1 MPVLLQASMSS
12 VPAGTVS
19 FLPSTVRVTSDIEN
33 RSSLFAFRSG
43 LIALSFELLTVEL
56 SCHPERASADFA
68 LASRRTPIAAGDF
81 FVRVPYLRDSVCL
94 PAREAGLKARTTNIR
109 YTSAGSALFSNGHG
123 LPSRWSSN
131 SFRYFCMYEM
141 IGMAAA
147 SPSGQN
153 VRPSMFS
160 ARYFKLSISFATPPP
175 ACMRVSVFF
184 IQSVPSRQGMHQPQ
198 LSCW

>member
-68 LASRRTPIAAGDF
+68 LASRRTPIAAGT
-81 FVRVPYLRDSVCL
+81 FVARVPSPRDCTHL
-94 PAREAGLKARTTNIR
+94 PTLDAGRKARTTHN
-109 YTSAGSALFSNGHG
+109 H
-123 LPSRWSSN
+123 
-131 SFRYFCMYEM
+131 
-141 IGMAAA
+141 
-147 SPSGQN
+147 
-153 VRPSMFS
+153 
-160 ARYFKLSISFATPPP
+160 
-175 ACMRVSVFF
+175 
-184 IQSVPSRQGMHQPQ
+184 
-198 LSCW
+198 